1 MSTFSNKETL
11 YSCDKCSTKTNGKK
25 FFYEQTKASDKKL
38 LEVHRLMCTN
48 NSPRSPS
55 TPKSLKRRAV
65 NQPLITKFFK
75 KVKTAKSRTSI
86 LVPII
91 DLVSFRGHCQIHFLP
106 QTVTDDESSSDQIS
120 QDSFVLT
127 GDHIGDDVESS
138 EKIRVKTPDFLN
150 SRKGLQNKYFSCKDK
165 LFHLKKPIHRVRRR
179 LLRSFT

>member
-75 KVKTAKSRTSI
+75 KVKTAKSRASI

-91 DLVSFRGHCQIHFLP
+91 DLVSFRGHSQIHFLP
-106 QTVTDDESSSDQIS
+106 
-120 QDSFVLT
+120 
-127 GDHIGDDVESS
+127 
-138 EKIRVKTPDFLN
+138 
-150 SRKGLQNKYFSCKDK
+150 
-165 LFHLKKPIHRVRRR
+165 
-179 LLRSFT
+179 